1 MTFKAIHHLKGCLK
15 CIVYP
20 DLRGLGWIQA
30 RVLTGEL
37 CRGHAANR
45 PFEDGEHKPLVFKVL
60 FIEPFVAITMCDP
73 ERQARERIRGPIS
86 EAVTLRP
93 RQAPGRL
100 KVMVSMERSE
110 TAGS

>member
-1 MTFKAIHHLKGCLK
+1 M
-15 CIVYP
+15 
-20 DLRGLGWIQA
+20 
-30 RVLTGEL
+30 
-37 CRGHAANR
+37 
-45 PFEDGEHKPLVFKVL
+45 L
-60 FIEPFVAITMCDP
+60 FIESFVAIAKCDP
-73 ERQARERIRGPIS
+73 ERQARERILGPIS

>member
-1 MTFKAIHHLKGCLK
+1 MKGCLK

-20 DLRGLGWIQA
+20 GLRGLGWIQA
-30 RVLTGEL
+30 RVLLTGEL

-45 PFEDGEHKPLVFKVL
+45 TFEDGEHKPPLFFKVL
-60 FIEPFVAITMCDP
+60 FIESFVAIAKCDP
-73 ERQARERIRGPIS
+73 ERQARERILGPIS